1 MLDWLKNVH
10 RKGRAPADVEQEMSR
25 QDHVLTDEGYELP
38 DPTPMAPPVGYKKTP
53 SMVDTI
59 RDMVRSEHLRQEAAR
74 AGYESFEDSEDFG
87 EDDDDRLP
95 ATAYEAV
102 FDPPVPVPPSDGP
115 SGTPPAAT
123 PDGSPQG
130 GPAAPSGAAPESPTP
145 AATAAASSK

>member
-10 RKGRAPADVEQEMSR
+10 RKGRAPEHVEQEMSR
-25 QDHVLTDEGYELP
+25 QDHYLTENGYEVP

-74 AGYESFEDSEDFG
+74 AGFESFEDSEDFG

-95 ATAYEAV
+95 TTAYESV
-102 FDPPVPVPPSDGP
+102 FDPAEPNPPSDGP
-115 SGTPPAAT
+115 PATPPAA
-123 PDGSPQG
+123 PSDGSPQG
-130 GPAAPSGAAPESPTP
+130 GPAGPTGPAPESPNPPP
-145 AATAAASSK
+145 AAPAPSK